1 MSATAWAVS
10 GTSITLAPSSAASM
24 RTASSSGCITSA
36 HTAPPERAA
45 PTKSWPSTRSPG
57 SATYTSPGFAS
68 RESQVSPVASARG
81 SSGSTTNEP
90 PVHAAICL
98 WFKRML
104 SILA

>member
-1 MSATAWAVS
+1 
-10 GTSITLAPSSAASM
+10 M

-45 PTKSWPSTRSPG
+45 PTKSTRSPG